1 MSRGWRISTVNGALL
16 ACYFVPTWTISAF
29 KIWISPIRGFYDRS
43 NISIAMYVS
52 DYVNLPAIG
61 SIRIAWLLAL
71 GKVTAAAFFL
81 VFLLLIIRAAIR
93 NKGGVEEALSFALGL
108 GAFISMASLIAAS
121 KVQELA
127 AVRLHASEALLL
139 IGAAILLIVDTDPA
153 AKPAEDSATLP
164 MPQNGYFSRSP
175 NS

>member
-71 GKVTAAAFFL
+71 GKVTAAA
-81 VFLLLIIRAAIR
+81 R
-93 NKGGVEEALSFALGL
+93 SFSCSCCSS
-108 GAFISMASLIAAS
+108 F
-121 KVQELA
+121 VP
-127 AVRLHASEALLL
+127 R
-139 IGAAILLIVDTDPA
+139 
-153 AKPAEDSATLP
+153 SATRA
-164 MPQNGYFSRSP
+164 G
-175 NS
+175 